1 MLVGCKHPNG
11 NGGKTATTTR
21 VNKQE
26 EPNFEEFVK
35 NFCSDSCFQIS
46 HISGLLKRQLEAY
59 VGIKGRGAKGK
70 GEGS

>member
-35 NFCSDSCFQIS
+35 NF
-46 HISGLLKRQLEAY
+46 
-59 VGIKGRGAKGK
+59 
-70 GEGS
+70 